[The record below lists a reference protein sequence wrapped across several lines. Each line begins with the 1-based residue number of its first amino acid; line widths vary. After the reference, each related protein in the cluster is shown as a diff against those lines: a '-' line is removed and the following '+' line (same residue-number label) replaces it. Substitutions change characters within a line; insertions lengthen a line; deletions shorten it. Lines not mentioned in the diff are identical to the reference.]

1 MSREATDSAPSH
13 KHATGKT
20 ISYKQVMESS
30 HSYCKPDGFLWKR
43 ILDLDVHLF
52 FQPPILL
59 QLLILSVQIEVMLSL
74 GTLRT
79 QWRKCTTVQFILNHQ
94 YQMEASGQLNAP
106 DHLRWEMAH
115 WTHQSWAWVS
125 PKPVQYTAPHNTR
138 KMWTNLFVFSSFKT
152 WCQ

>member
-13 KHATGKT
+13 KHATGKI

-30 HSYCKPDGFLWKR
+30 HSYCKPDGFHLKENPWLR
-43 ILDLDVHLF
+43 CPLVFPASYSVAVTYTSVH
-52 FQPPILL
+52 IK
-59 QLLILSVQIEVMLSL
+59 VMLSL
-74 GTLRT
+74 RTLRT

-138 KMWTNLFVFSSFKT
+138 KMWTNLFIFSSFKT